1 MNSRQNKSLVLL
13 LVALFASVFCAQG
26 FAEEDGYSLP
36 ESIGIE
42 WGMDIKSLDRMIQTD
57 EKGPF
62 FKARMLPADSY
73 TMYTRSGDVM
83 KFFEIEINAICYLF
97 LDDKFVG
104 YAVEK
109 KIGSSPVELLRE
121 IRRVYGE
128 GAQQP
133 SRSVPL
139 RRGALESRAGWDLPA
154 FRIGYL
160 RYRQDQEVA
169 MFHPIPHND
178 ESTP

>member
-13 LVALFASVFCAQG
+13 LAALFALALCAQG
-26 FAEEDGYSLP
+26 FTGEDGHSLP
-36 ESIGIE
+36 EFIGIE
-42 WGMDIKSLDRMIQTD
+42 WGTDIGSLDHMIQTD
-57 EKGPF
+57 RKGPF
-62 FKARMLPADSY
+62 FRARMLSADSY
-73 TMYTRSGDVM
+73 AMYTRSDDVM
-83 KFFEIEINAICYLF
+83 EFFDVEVNAIYYLF
-97 LDDKFVG
+97 FDNKFTG

-109 KIGSSPVELLRE
+109 KIESSPVELLRV
-121 IRRVYGE
+121 IRKAYGE
-128 GAQQP
+128 GVQHP
-133 SRSVPL
+133 LRSAPL

-160 RYRQDQEVA
+160 RYRQDKEVA